1 MSLWDDIE
9 DTKHEDTNIE
19 NQDFS
24 DKKYRNSLINNL
36 VNYSIHN
43 NIVNELFKELSIN
56 LKDIPKEDKEKI
68 LEVFTQNSKLLDS
81 ENSYL
86 NNPIK
91 GMRLISDIIH
101 SKKRADKSEL
111 ETLFDSFDEF
121 LNNDFI
127 KFSSKISIPNE
138 AELYKEIMSIRDE
151 LLEDIKFSELVN
163 KTHIGI
169 GGSFSAGKSSFLN
182 SILNRDVDDILPTD
196 TNPTTSIPTYL
207 VNKEISTSSTDS
219 EIDIYTFNKDGEKSI
234 IDKEAL
240 LAISHEFN
248 KVYNFGLISIINK
261 IVVNINCMPYEH
273 IAFLDTPG
281 YSKSDGEED
290 IDKNIALNHLKNIDA
305 MIWLIDIENGVIRNG
320 DIKFI
325 QGLNLKKE
333 ILFVLNK
340 ADKKPQSEIENI
352 LLTVKKTLKRA
363 NIKYIDVIA
372 YSSHE
377 KKEYFATNKIVS
389 FLVKHNKAKKRNF
402 QLKIK
407 NILKKYK
414 KHINSIG
421 KNNKELLQLFNQ
433 IDTLGYSFIS
443 EVDDFE
449 SVLDKVKK
457 DILKNNKDNID
468 YKQLEES
475 FIKQIALI
483 DKSFNKKIYQD
494 RNKKKFK
501 LYSTKRFPIWKIEE
515 ISKNERLLLPTF
527 KEMQKLDKNT
537 RNRLI
542 CQKIHYVLLS
552 DDKQTSYNLKDGKLL
567 KFKNSYFIYK
577 EK

>member
-9 DTKHEDTNIE
+9 DTKNEDTNIE

-219 EIDIYTFNKDGEKSI
+219 EIDIYTFNKNGEKSI

-377 KKEYFATNKIVS
+377 KKEYFATNLSSI
-389 FLVKHNKAKKRNF
+389 NF
-402 QLKIK
+402 KT
-407 NILKKYK
+407 
-414 KHINSIG
+414 G
-421 KNNKELLQLFNQ
+421 
-433 IDTLGYSFIS
+433 
-443 EVDDFE
+443 
-449 SVLDKVKK
+449 
-457 DILKNNKDNID
+457 
-468 YKQLEES
+468 
-475 FIKQIALI
+475 
-483 DKSFNKKIYQD
+483 
-494 RNKKKFK
+494 
-501 LYSTKRFPIWKIEE
+501 
-515 ISKNERLLLPTF
+515 
-527 KEMQKLDKNT
+527 
-537 RNRLI
+537 
-542 CQKIHYVLLS
+542 
-552 DDKQTSYNLKDGKLL
+552 
-567 KFKNSYFIYK
+567 
-577 EK
+577 

>member
-1 MSLWDDIE
+1 VINFERKKDKIYSKSNINFNKIKKDSNSTISSLWDDIDDNE
-9 DTKHEDTNIE
+9 NEDTNIE

-24 DKKYRNSLINNL
+24 NKEYRNSLMKDL
-36 VNYSIHN
+36 VNYSIRN
-43 NIVNELFKELSIN
+43 NITDELFKELSIN
-56 LKDIPKEDKEKI
+56 LKDIPKEDKEEI

-81 ENSYL
+81 DNSYL

-91 GMRLISDIIH
+91 GMRLISDIID
-101 SKKRADKSEL
+101 SKKRADKSEI
-111 ETLFDSFDEF
+111 EILFNSFDEF

-127 KFSSKISIPNE
+127 KFSSEISIPNE
-138 AELYKEIMSIRDE
+138 VELYQEIMSIRDE

-182 SILNRDVDDILPTD
+182 AILGKDIDDILPTD

-207 VNKEISTSSTDS
+207 VNKEIMTFPTNNQ
-219 EIDIYTFNKDGEKSI
+219 IDIYTFNKDGEKSL

-261 IVVNINCMPYEH
+261 IVVDINCMPYKH

-281 YSKSDGEED
+281 YSKADGEED

-305 MIWLIDIENGVIRNG
+305 MIWLIDAENGVIQYG

-325 QGLNLKKE
+325 QSLNFKKE

-340 ADKKPQSEIENI
+340 ADKKPQSEIKNI
-352 LLTVKKTLKRA
+352 LLTVKETLKRA
-363 NIKYIDVIA
+363 NIKYVDVIA

-377 KKEYFATNKIVS
+377 KREYFATNKIVS
-389 FLVKHNKAKKRNF
+389 FLVKYNKAKKRNF
-402 QLKIK
+402 QSKIK

-414 KHINSIG
+414 KHINGIG
-421 KNNKELLQLFNQ
+421 QINKELLQVFNQ

-449 SVLDKVKK
+449 WVLDKVKK
-457 DILKNNKDNID
+457 DILKNNRENIE
-468 YKQLEES
+468 YKQVEES

-483 DKSFNKKIYQD
+483 DKFFNKKIYQD
-494 RNKKKFK
+494 RNKKRFK
-501 LYSTKRFPIWKIEE
+501 RY
-515 ISKNERLLLPTF
+515 
-527 KEMQKLDKNT
+527 
-537 RNRLI
+537 
-542 CQKIHYVLLS
+542 Y
-552 DDKQTSYNLKDGKLL
+552 
-567 KFKNSYFIYK
+567 
-577 EK
+577 